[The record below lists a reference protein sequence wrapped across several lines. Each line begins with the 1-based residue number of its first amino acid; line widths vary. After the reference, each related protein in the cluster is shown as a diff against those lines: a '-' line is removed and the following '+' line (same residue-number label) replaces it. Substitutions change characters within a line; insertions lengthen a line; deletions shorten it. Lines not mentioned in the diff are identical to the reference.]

1 VDAQNEANTKNV
13 IKTWSRRSMISPS
26 MIGHT
31 IAVHDGR
38 KHVPVFI
45 TDAMIGHKLGEFA
58 PTRTFRGHVKDDRR
72 QLVAN
77 TQDALVA
84 RAVLRDIRHTPQK
97 ARRVVDLVRGMR
109 ADEALNVLKFAPQAA
124 GSDVY
129 TLLNSAIANAKQQN
143 PAIRDASELWVV
155 EALVDEGRTMKRFRP
170 RAQGRG
176 FRILKR
182 SSHITVAVSDS
193 KATSKSLSRTSSKA
207 QTRNPKR
214 SEKAPLAA
222 QRLNHQQRRERPT
235 NGSKSKPTRL
245 PPRHHN

>member
-1 VDAQNEANTKNV
+1 
-13 IKTWSRRSMISPS
+13 
-26 MIGHT
+26 MIG
-31 IAVHDGR
+31 
-38 KHVPVFI
+38 
-45 TDAMIGHKLGEFA
+45 E
-58 PTRTFRGHVKDDRR
+58 

-77 TQDALVA
+77 TDALVA

-97 ARRVVDLVRGMR
+97 ARRIVDLVRGMR

-124 GSDVY
+124 GADVY
-129 TLLNSAIANAKQQN
+129 SLLNSAIANAKQQN

-182 SSHITVAVSDS
+182 SSHISVVVSDT
-193 KATSKSLSRTSSKA
+193 KATSKSLSRTSTKA

-214 SEKAPLAA
+214 SEKSPLAA
-222 QRLNHQQRRERPT
+222 TQVVADKSPLSPTAVQQPEVKAT
-235 NGSKSKPTRL
+235 TAKKTAKTTAKKTVAKGASN
-245 PPRHHN
+245 

>member
-1 VDAQNEANTKNV
+1 
-13 IKTWSRRSMISPS
+13 
-26 MIGHT
+26 MIG
-31 IAVHDGR
+31 
-38 KHVPVFI
+38 
-45 TDAMIGHKLGEFA
+45 E
-58 PTRTFRGHVKDDRR
+58 

-77 TQDALVA
+77 TTPQADALIA
-84 RAVLRDIRHTPQK
+84 RAVLRDIRHTAQK

-109 ADEALNVLKFAPQAA
+109 ADEALNILKFAPQAA

-129 TLLNSAIANAKQQN
+129 TLLNSAIANAKAKN

-182 SSHITVAVSDS
+182 SSHISLAVSDV
-193 KATSKSLSRTSSKA
+193 KATSKTISRTSTRT

-214 SEKAPLAA
+214 ADDSAKGA
-222 QRLNHQQRRERPT
+222 T
-235 NGSKSKPTRL
+235 K
-245 PPRHHN
+245 

>member
-1 VDAQNEANTKNV
+1 
-13 IKTWSRRSMISPS
+13 
-26 MIGHT
+26 MIGEH
-31 IAVHDGR
+31 H
-38 KHVPVFI
+38 
-45 TDAMIGHKLGEFA
+45 
-58 PTRTFRGHVKDDRR
+58 
-72 QLVAN
+72 VAN

-182 SSHITVAVSDS
+182 SSHISVAVSDT
-193 KATSKSLSRTSSKA
+193 KATSKSISRTSNRA

-214 SEKAPLAA
+214 SAQSPLAA
-222 QRLNHQQRRERPT
+222 TQVVADKTPLATKTEKGASN
-235 NGSKSKPTRL
+235 
-245 PPRHHN
+245 